1 MSRQSTSVFNNKY
14 NSNSLIIGKPKI
26 GKGTWIGAFTVID
39 GSGGL
44 VIGKNCD
51 ISCGVHVYTHSTHI
65 RCLSNKK
72 FNKDNSIN
80 RDLIEKRPVKVG
92 NNTFIGA
99 NAVIMM
105 GVNIGDYCII
115 GAGSV
120 VTKNVPDYSVVGGV
134 PAKIMGKVEFNNDV
148 VKIIKV

>member
-1 MSRQSTSVFNNKY
+1 MNRQSTSVSNNKY
-14 NSNSLIIGKPKI
+14 NSNSLIIGKPII

-51 ISCGVHVYTHSTHI
+51 ISCGVHIYTHSTHK

-72 FNKDNSIN
+72 FNKDNTIN
-80 RDLIEKRPVKVG
+80 RDLIEKKPVKIG

-99 NAVIMM
+99 NAVILM
-105 GVNIGDYCII
+105 GANIGDYCIV
-115 GAGSV
+115 GAGAV
-120 VTKNVPDYSVVGGV
+120 VNKNIPDYSVVGGV
-134 PAKIMGKVEFNNDV
+134 PAKIIGKVEIQNDV
-148 VKIIKV
+148 VTIKRA